1 MSAETEARVAPYP
14 RPRHA
19 AIAGMSALLLG
30 ISLSRFAFT
39 PLIPALVQAGWFTAA
54 QAGYLGA
61 TNLAGYLIGAAIAR
75 RAARHVPAMRSEERR
90 VGKECRACWWA
101 EGVEKG

>member
-1 MSAETEARVAPYP
+1 MSAEIEARVMPDP

-30 ISLSRFAFT
+30 IGLSRFAFT

-54 QAGYLGA
+54 QAGYL
-61 TNLAGYLIGAAIAR
+61 
-75 RAARHVPAMRSEERR
+75 
-90 VGKECRACWWA
+90 
-101 EGVEKG
+101 